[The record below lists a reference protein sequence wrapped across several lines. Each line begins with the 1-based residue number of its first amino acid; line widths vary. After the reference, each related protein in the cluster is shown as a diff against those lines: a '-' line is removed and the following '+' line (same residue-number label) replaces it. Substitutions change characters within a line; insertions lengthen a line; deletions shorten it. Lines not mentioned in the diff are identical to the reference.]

1 MQDFALTFETEAQ
14 AIAALPEYRTQS
26 EDGEQWTGSIIPNA
40 TRWIQ
45 RPQYDPDGNIITP
58 AETVPGWHCIIR
70 AETCPS
76 LDHLV
81 TEPGD
86 MEPVFAGGWKT
97 APIPEQ
103 VSRLQARL
111 ALIEVDL
118 WDAVVAYFADPDRT
132 PAEMAFWEDAQTW
145 RRADPVIA
153 AAGTALGLTAE
164 QIDELFRN
172 AANR

>member
-1 MQDFALTFETEAQ
+1 MIRINQSTGQRATKHQ
-14 AIAALPEYRTQS
+14 IKQALPNLSFAAESDLSAFGYPTLETIAQPDPIDAEHRVIAGQDEEYQP
-26 EDGEQWTGSIIPNA
+26 GQWRQTWAQEPIP
-40 TRWIQ
+40 
-45 RPQYDPDGNIITP
+45 P
-58 AETVPGWHCIIR
+58 
-70 AETCPS
+70 
-76 LDHLV
+76 
-81 TEPGD
+81 
-86 MEPVFAGGWKT
+86 

>member
-1 MQDFALTFETEAQ
+1 MISQPLVGYLPDRDPAVLARVMADAGLDMSDDITLTLTDTEVQ
-14 AIAALPEYRTQS
+14 A
-26 EDGEQWTGSIIPNA
+26 
-40 TRWIQ
+40 
-45 RPQYDPDGNIITP
+45 PDGTDHAVLVAVAAKFAPITP
-58 AETVPGWHCIIR
+58 
-70 AETCPS
+70 
-76 LDHLV
+76 
-81 TEPGD
+81 
-86 MEPVFAGGWKT
+86 
-97 APIPEQ
+97 PIPEQ